1 MAAIYLDCTDEEFHG
16 IHESVDKYL
25 KRKAPNAP
33 VDKEALNKLLMDHS
47 KIIRELRSKGIIILY
62 HSKQPDKPKP
72 PRKPRAPK
80 VAPEPSAPA
89 APKKTR
95 QPRKTRV

>member
-1 MAAIYLDCTDEEFHG
+1 MAAIYLDCTDEEFHD

-25 KRKAPNAP
+25 KRKYPNAT

-47 KIIRELRSKGIIILY
+47 KIIRELRSKGIIIL
-62 HSKQPDKPKP
+62 HRSKQPDKPKP

-80 VAPEPSAPA
+80 AVPVPSAPT

-95 QPRKTRV
+95 QPRKSSV